1 MAKEGAQ
8 GRTWVVFAAEAVAGV
23 VEICFPDAGY
33 SNDWSCIDSYDIYVT
48 LLHFFLLTYF
58 VEFMTLL
65 TAR

>member
-33 SNDWSCIDSYDIYVT
+33 FSDRPFIDSYDVFVT
-48 LLHFFLLTYF
+48 LLHFFFVPYF
-58 VEFMTLL
+58 FDPITL
-65 TAR
+65 